1 MKNNYRV
8 LGTITLFV
16 IISIIYILF
25 ILLNVESISLF
36 LFLTIGSV
44 SILSTSTI
52 YTIVQSKTN
61 QDMKLKDSKFNLKK
75 KSLKR
80 KSLDLVE
87 DYFGAMPI
95 IDEYADSNTSY
106 ENVLTIDDYIFSM
119 ISQEVLDKIDL
130 LGLSKM
136 DKIFFIRDMLYFN
149 SEERK
154 NLIENMLKSR
164 DNSNRQIIYTPPT
177 NGMENNIR
185 VYVRSLVEPGEKTR
199 IITIETTELINTIK
213 ERVGILFNYGLEDF
227 HLSSGGILLDENSFI
242 KDYDIDDYDEIAL
255 IPSKKNPN

>member
-1 MKNNYRV
+1 MKKNYRV
-8 LGTITLFV
+8 LVTITLFV
-16 IISIIYILF
+16 IISIIYVLF
-25 ILLNVESISLF
+25 FLLNIQSIPLF

-52 YTIVQSKTN
+52 YTIVQSQTN
-61 QDMKLKDSKFNLKK
+61 QDGKLRGNRFNLKK

-80 KSLDLVE
+80 KSIDLIE
-87 DYFGAMPI
+87 DYFGAIPI
-95 IDEYADSNTSY
+95 IDDYANSNTSY
-106 ENVLTIDDYIFSM
+106 ENVLTIDDYVFSM
-119 ISQEVLDKIDL
+119 INQEVLDKIDS

-164 DNSNRQIIYTPPT
+164 DNPNEQIFYTPPM

-213 ERVGILFNYGLEDF
+213 ERVGILFNYDLEDF
-227 HLSSGGILLDENSFI
+227 HLSSGGILLDQNSFI

-255 IPSKKNPN
+255 IPSKKNSN